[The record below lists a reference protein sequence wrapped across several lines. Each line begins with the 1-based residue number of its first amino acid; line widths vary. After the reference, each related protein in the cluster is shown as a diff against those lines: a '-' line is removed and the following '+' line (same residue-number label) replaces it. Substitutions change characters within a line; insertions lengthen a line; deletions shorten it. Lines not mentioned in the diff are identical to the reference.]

1 MKYEFLVGGA
11 IILSLNYLLWA
22 LLLSIGLD
30 SEHVRSTKSPNT

>member
-11 IILSLNYLLWA
+11 IILSLNY